1 MSIFMFGKKK
11 TEEQSIDIKEFQTM
25 LKDADKYL
33 IQSSNFPQEV
43 QILTTSREI
52 KHLKK
57 QIWKISHKY

>member
-11 TEEQSIDIKEFQTM
+11 SEEPSISQEDLQKM
-25 LKDADKYL
+25 LKDASHYL
-33 IQSSNFPQEV
+33 ITSVPQPEV

-57 QIWKISHKY
+57 QIWKFSHKY